1 MAEERKKEEWRLI
14 EGTED
19 YFISSRGRFK
29 HGKKLL
35 KTKPGKDGYP
45 RCNLG
50 KNKKRVHRLVAEA
63 FIPNPN
69 NLPVVDHID
78 GCKTNNNV
86 ENLRWVTQ
94 QENVQAAYD
103 TGLFANVGKHRD
115 KAVAVFTEDDNCYV
129 FDTLVEAAKFADVP
143 RDAIS
148 RIFRGIDKQIRGY
161 RFMRVNSLH
170 DYRIS
175 KGDNDG

>member
-1 MAEERKKEEWRLI
+1 MNEEEWRLV

-19 YFISSRGRFK
+19 YYISNRGRFK

-35 KTKPGKDGYP
+35 KTKPGLDGYP

-50 KNKKRVHRLVAEA
+50 KNKKRVHRLVAQA
-63 FIPNPN
+63 FIPNPD

-94 QENVQAAYD
+94 QENIQAAYD
-103 TGLFANVGKHRD
+103 TGLFENVGKHRN
-115 KAVAVFTEDDNCYV
+115 KALAVFTEDDNV
-129 FDTLVEAAKFADVP
+129 FIYDTLAEAGKEFNIP
-143 RDAIS
+143 FQAIS
-148 RIFRGIDKQIRGY
+148 KVLQGRNKQFRGL
-161 RFMRVNSLH
+161 RFMRVNELH
-170 DYRIS
+170 DYRVK
-175 KGDNDG
+175 KG